1 MAEPDEQWIDDL
13 RSSYKSGAHNQFIL
27 HGNVYDSFFS
37 HSEDKLTGLVSF
49 LSEEI
54 LSGFDAIV
62 SYDLAKGVRIR
73 KGGDEL
79 DKLSNRPFAPE
90 KNSQSPSSSL
100 QELDRLLLTA
110 VNVGRIRGGPRC
122 KVAVLI
128 EDAHLVVPFS
138 GGRFRDHDLSRL
150 ALTLRNWASDGALR
164 EHPLATFLTCENL
177 SDLHAL
183 VSRNPRSQTVEV
195 PLPSPR
201 LIGNALRMFRKNFP
215 KAFGREKEDQLAEQL
230 SGVALVSVEE
240 AVRMANLN
248 ERPIEGADVAE
259 LKKSLIENDARDLIE
274 FIPPSKNFSNMAGSQ
289 AIKKWV
295 SKDLQNWR
303 DGRLRAV
310 PKGYLLCGPVGTG
323 KTFLAECMAGEAGV
337 PTVALKNFRE
347 RWVGTSEGNLEKVFR
362 ILRAL
367 GRCMVFVDEADQ
379 ALGRR
384 VSEGDG
390 GLSGRLYSMIAKEM
404 GKNENRGRIVWILAS
419 SRPDLIEVDLKRPGR
434 VDVKIPILP
443 TATCKESMD
452 LIRAL
457 LKRND
462 LTLSDEDALAL
473 QDKSP
478 LLMTAGAAE
487 ALAAKVMRV
496 QVTSE
501 RKTSEILSEM
511 LEDYQ
516 PSVPMEVIE
525 FQIDLAVKEATDIE
539 LVPEFFQNRKNT
551 KNNNEIES

>member
-37 HSEDKLTGLVSF
+37 HSEDKLAGLLSF

-54 LSGFDAIV
+54 LSGFDVIV
-62 SYDLAKGVRIR
+62 SYDLAKGIRIR

-79 DKLSNRPFAPE
+79 DKLTNRPFAPE
-90 KNSQSPSSSL
+90 KQTQSPSSSL
-100 QELDRLLLTA
+100 HELDRLLLTA
-110 VNVGRIRGGPRC
+110 VNVGRIRGPRC

-462 LTLSDEDALAL
+462 LTLSDEEALAL

-516 PSVPMEVIE
+516 PSVPMEVID

-539 LVPEFFQNRKNT
+539 LVPEFFRNRKIQKIIT
-551 KNNNEIES
+551 K

>member
-37 HSEDKLTGLVSF
+37 HSEDKLAGLVSF

-54 LSGFDAIV
+54 LSGFDVIV
-62 SYDLAKGVRIR
+62 SYDLAKGIRIR

-79 DKLSNRPFAPE
+79 DKLTNRPFAPE
-90 KNSQSPSSSL
+90 KQTQSPSSSL

-110 VNVGRIRGGPRC
+110 VNVGRIRGPRC

-215 KAFGREKEDQLAEQL
+215 KAFGQEKEDQLAEQL

-462 LTLSDEDALAL
+462 LTLSDEEALAL

-496 QVTSE
+496 EVTSD
-501 RKTSEILSEM
+501 RKTSEILAEM

-516 PSVPMEVIE
+516 PSVPMEVID

-539 LVPEFFQNRKNT
+539 LVPEFFQNRKIQKIIT
-551 KNNNEIES
+551 K

>member
-37 HSEDKLTGLVSF
+37 HSEDKLAGLVSF

-79 DKLSNRPFAPE
+79 GKLSNRPFASE

-240 AVRMANLN
+240 AVRLANLN
-248 ERPIEGADVAE
+248 EHPIEGADVAE

-462 LTLSDEDALAL
+462 LALSDEDALAL

-539 LVPEFFQNRKNT
+539 LVPEYFQNRKNT

>member
-37 HSEDKLTGLVSF
+37 HSEDKLAGLLSF

-54 LSGFDAIV
+54 LSGFDVIV
-62 SYDLAKGVRIR
+62 SYDLAKGIRIR

-79 DKLSNRPFAPE
+79 DKLTNRPFAPE
-90 KNSQSPSSSL
+90 KQTQSPSSSL

-110 VNVGRIRGGPRC
+110 VNVGRIRGPRC

-462 LTLSDEDALAL
+462 LTLSDEEALAL
-473 QDKSP
+473 QDNSP

-516 PSVPMEVIE
+516 PSVPMEVID

-539 LVPEFFQNRKNT
+539 LVPEFFRNRKIQKIIT
-551 KNNNEIES
+551 K

>member
-37 HSEDKLTGLVSF
+37 HSEDKLAGLVSF

-54 LSGFDAIV
+54 LSGFDVIV
-62 SYDLAKGVRIR
+62 SYDLAKGIRIR

-79 DKLSNRPFAPE
+79 DKLTNRPFAPE
-90 KNSQSPSSSL
+90 KQTQSPSSSL

-110 VNVGRIRGGPRC
+110 VNVGRIRGPRC

-215 KAFGREKEDQLAEQL
+215 KAFGQEKEDQLAEQL

-462 LTLSDEDALAL
+462 LTLSDEEALAL

-496 QVTSE
+496 QVTSD
-501 RKTSEILSEM
+501 RKTSEILAEM

-516 PSVPMEVIE
+516 PSVPMEVID

>member
-37 HSEDKLTGLVSF
+37 HSEDKLAGLVSF

-79 DKLSNRPFAPE
+79 DKLSNRPFASE

>member
-1 MAEPDEQWIDDL
+1 MADPDEQWIDDL

-37 HSEDKLTGLVSF
+37 YSEDKLAGLLSF

-54 LSGFDAIV
+54 LSGFDVIV
-62 SYDLAKGVRIR
+62 SYDLAKGIRIR

-79 DKLSNRPFAPE
+79 DKLTNRPFAPE
-90 KNSQSPSSSL
+90 KQTQSPSSSL
-100 QELDRLLLTA
+100 HELDRLLLTA
-110 VNVGRIRGGPRC
+110 VNVGRIRGPRC

-462 LTLSDEDALAL
+462 LTLSDEEALAL

-516 PSVPMEVIE
+516 PSVPMEVID

-539 LVPEFFQNRKNT
+539 LVPEFFRNRKIQKIIT
-551 KNNNEIES
+551 K

>member
-37 HSEDKLTGLVSF
+37 HSEDKLAGLVSF

-79 DKLSNRPFAPE
+79 DKLSNRPFASE

-462 LTLSDEDALAL
+462 LTLSDEEALAL

>member
-37 HSEDKLTGLVSF
+37 HSEDKLAGLVSF

-54 LSGFDAIV
+54 LSGFDVIV
-62 SYDLAKGVRIR
+62 SYDLAKGIRIR

-79 DKLSNRPFAPE
+79 DKLTNRPFAPE
-90 KNSQSPSSSL
+90 KQTQSPSSSL

-110 VNVGRIRGGPRC
+110 VNVGRIRGPRC

-215 KAFGREKEDQLAEQL
+215 KAFGQEKEDQLAEQL

-462 LTLSDEDALAL
+462 LTLSDEEALAL

-496 QVTSE
+496 QVTSD
-501 RKTSEILSEM
+501 RKTSEILAEM

-516 PSVPMEVIE
+516 PSVPMEVID

-539 LVPEFFQNRKNT
+539 LVPEFFQNRKKQN
-551 KNNNEIES
+551 NNNEIES

>member
-1 MAEPDEQWIDDL
+1 VAEPDEQWIDEL

-37 HSEDKLTGLVSF
+37 HSEDKLAGLLSF

-54 LSGFDAIV
+54 LSGFDVIV
-62 SYDLAKGVRIR
+62 SYDLAKGIRIR

-79 DKLSNRPFAPE
+79 DKLTNRPFAPE
-90 KNSQSPSSSL
+90 KQTQSPSSSL

-110 VNVGRIRGGPRC
+110 VNVGRIRGPRC

-462 LTLSDEDALAL
+462 LTLSDEEALAL

-516 PSVPMEVIE
+516 PSVPMEVID

-539 LVPEFFQNRKNT
+539 LVPEFFRNRKIQKIIT
-551 KNNNEIES
+551 K

>member
-37 HSEDKLTGLVSF
+37 HSEDKLAGLVSF

-79 DKLSNRPFAPE
+79 DKLSNRPFAP

>member
-1 MAEPDEQWIDDL
+1 VAEPDEQWIDDL

-37 HSEDKLTGLVSF
+37 HSEDKLAGLLSF

-54 LSGFDAIV
+54 LSGFDVIV
-62 SYDLAKGVRIR
+62 SYDLAKGIRIR

-79 DKLSNRPFAPE
+79 DKLTNRPFAPE
-90 KNSQSPSSSL
+90 KQTQSPSSSL

-110 VNVGRIRGGPRC
+110 VNVGRIRGPRC

-462 LTLSDEDALAL
+462 LTLSDEEALAL
-473 QDKSP
+473 QDNSP

-516 PSVPMEVIE
+516 PSVPMEVID

-539 LVPEFFQNRKNT
+539 LVPEFFRNRKIQKIIT
-551 KNNNEIES
+551 K

>member
-37 HSEDKLTGLVSF
+37 HSEDKLAGLVSF

-54 LSGFDAIV
+54 LSGFDVIV
-62 SYDLAKGVRIR
+62 SYDLAKGIRIR

-79 DKLSNRPFAPE
+79 DKLTNRPFAPE
-90 KNSQSPSSSL
+90 KQTQSPSSSL

-110 VNVGRIRGGPRC
+110 VNVGRIRGPRC

-215 KAFGREKEDQLAEQL
+215 KAFGQEKEDQLAEQL

-259 LKKSLIENDARDLIE
+259 IKKSLIENDARDLIE

-462 LTLSDEDALAL
+462 LTLSDEEALAL

-516 PSVPMEVIE
+516 PSVPMEVID

>member
-1 MAEPDEQWIDDL
+1 MVESDEAWIDEL

-27 HGNVYDSFFS
+27 HGNVYDSFFIR
-37 HSEDKLTGLVSF
+37 SEEKLLGLVPF
-49 LSEEI
+49 ISEEI
-54 LSGFDAIV
+54 LSGFDAILT
-62 SYDLAKGVRIR
+62 YDLAKGVRIR
-73 KGGDEL
+73 KGGDDL
-79 DKLSNRPFAPE
+79 AKVTNRPVSSE
-90 KNSQSPSSSL
+90 ETVRSPAAAL
-100 QELDRLLLTA
+100 RELDRLLLSA
-110 VNVGRIRGGPRC
+110 VNVARIRGGSPC
-122 KVAVLI
+122 KVAVVI

-138 GGRFRDHDLSRL
+138 GGRSRDHELSRL

-164 EHPLATFLTCENL
+164 EHPLATFLTCENF
-177 SDLHAL
+177 SDLHPL
-183 VSRNPRSQTVEV
+183 VSRNPRSHTVEV
-195 PLPSPR
+195 PLPGPN
-201 LIGNALRMFRKNFP
+201 LIGEALIAYRKRFP
-215 KAFGREKEDQLAEQL
+215 KAFGKEPEKQLAEQL

-240 AVRMANLN
+240 AVRMANLS

-274 FIPPSKNFSNMAGSQ
+274 FIPPSKNFSNMAGSE

-303 DGRLRAV
+303 EGRLRAV

-443 TATCKESMD
+443 TSTTAESME

-457 LKRND
+457 LRRND
-462 LTLSDEDALAL
+462 LVLSDEEARSLEENA
-473 QDKSP
+473 P

-487 ALAAKVMRV
+487 ALAAKVMRL

-501 RKTSEILSEM
+501 RKTAEVLSEM
-511 LEDYQ
+511 LKNYQ
-516 PSVPMEVIE
+516 PSVPKAVIE
-525 FQIDLAVKEATDIE
+525 FQIDLAVREATDIE
-539 LVPEFFQNRKNT
+539 LVPEYFQNRRNT
-551 KNNNEIES
+551 KPHTEIES

>member
-1 MAEPDEQWIDDL
+1 MAEPDEQWIDEL

-37 HSEDKLTGLVSF
+37 HSEDKLAGLLSF

-54 LSGFDAIV
+54 LSGFDVIV
-62 SYDLAKGVRIR
+62 SYDLAKGIRIR

-79 DKLSNRPFAPE
+79 DKLTNRPFAPE
-90 KNSQSPSSSL
+90 KQTQSPSSSL

-110 VNVGRIRGGPRC
+110 VNVGRIRGPRC

-462 LTLSDEDALAL
+462 LTLSDEEALAL

-516 PSVPMEVIE
+516 PSVPMEVID

-539 LVPEFFQNRKNT
+539 LVPEFFRNRKIQKIIT
-551 KNNNEIES
+551 K

>member
-37 HSEDKLTGLVSF
+37 HSEDKLAGLVSF

-54 LSGFDAIV
+54 LSGFDVIV
-62 SYDLAKGVRIR
+62 SYDLAKGIRIR

-79 DKLSNRPFAPE
+79 DKLTNRPFAPE
-90 KNSQSPSSSL
+90 KQTQSPSSSL

-110 VNVGRIRGGPRC
+110 VNVGRIRGPRC

-215 KAFGREKEDQLAEQL
+215 KAFGQEKEDQLAEQL

-462 LTLSDEDALAL
+462 LTLSDEEALAL

-496 QVTSE
+496 EVTSD
-501 RKTSEILSEM
+501 RKTSEILAEM

-516 PSVPMEVIE
+516 PSVPMEVID

>member
-37 HSEDKLTGLVSF
+37 HSEDKLAGLVSF

-54 LSGFDAIV
+54 LSGFDVIV
-62 SYDLAKGVRIR
+62 SYDLAKGIRIR

-79 DKLSNRPFAPE
+79 DKLTNRPFAPE
-90 KNSQSPSSSL
+90 KQTQSPSSSL

-110 VNVGRIRGGPRC
+110 VNVGRIRGSRC

-215 KAFGREKEDQLAEQL
+215 KAFGQEKEDQLAEQL

-462 LTLSDEDALAL
+462 LTLSDEEALAL

-496 QVTSE
+496 QVTSD
-501 RKTSEILSEM
+501 RKTSEILAEM

-516 PSVPMEVIE
+516 PSVPMEVID

-539 LVPEFFQNRKNT
+539 LVPEFFQNRKKQN
-551 KNNNEIES
+551 NNNEIES

>member
-37 HSEDKLTGLVSF
+37 YSEDKLAGLLSF

-54 LSGFDAIV
+54 LSGFDVIV
-62 SYDLAKGVRIR
+62 SYDLAKGIRIR

-79 DKLSNRPFAPE
+79 DKLTNRPFAPE
-90 KNSQSPSSSL
+90 KQTQSPSSSL

-110 VNVGRIRGGPRC
+110 VNVGRIRGPRC

-462 LTLSDEDALAL
+462 LTLSDEEALAL

-516 PSVPMEVIE
+516 PSVPMEVID

-539 LVPEFFQNRKNT
+539 LVPEFFRNRKIQKIIT
-551 KNNNEIES
+551 K

>member
-37 HSEDKLTGLVSF
+37 HSEDKLAGLVSF

-79 DKLSNRPFAPE
+79 DKLSNRPFASE

-347 RWVGTSEGNLEKVFR
+347 RWVGTYLGSVYAPSSSFR
-362 ILRAL
+362 HFKPCSIPHLIL
-367 GRCMVFVDEADQ
+367 
-379 ALGRR
+379 
-384 VSEGDG
+384 
-390 GLSGRLYSMIAKEM
+390 
-404 GKNENRGRIVWILAS
+404 
-419 SRPDLIEVDLKRPGR
+419 
-434 VDVKIPILP
+434 
-443 TATCKESMD
+443 
-452 LIRAL
+452 
-457 LKRND
+457 
-462 LTLSDEDALAL
+462 
-473 QDKSP
+473 
-478 LLMTAGAAE
+478 
-487 ALAAKVMRV
+487 
-496 QVTSE
+496 
-501 RKTSEILSEM
+501 
-511 LEDYQ
+511 
-516 PSVPMEVIE
+516 
-525 FQIDLAVKEATDIE
+525 
-539 LVPEFFQNRKNT
+539 
-551 KNNNEIES
+551 

>member
-37 HSEDKLTGLVSF
+37 HSEDKLAGLLSF

-54 LSGFDAIV
+54 LSGFDVIV
-62 SYDLAKGVRIR
+62 SYDLAKGIRIR

-79 DKLSNRPFAPE
+79 DKLTNRPFAPE
-90 KNSQSPSSSL
+90 KQTQSPSSSL
-100 QELDRLLLTA
+100 HELDRLLLTA
-110 VNVGRIRGGPRC
+110 VNVGRIRGPRC

-201 LIGNALRMFRKNFP
+201 LIGNALRMFRKNFH

-462 LTLSDEDALAL
+462 LTLSDEEALAL
-473 QDKSP
+473 QDNSP

-516 PSVPMEVIE
+516 PSVPMEVID

-539 LVPEFFQNRKNT
+539 LVPEFFRNRKIQKIIT
-551 KNNNEIES
+551 K

>member
-37 HSEDKLTGLVSF
+37 HSEDKLAGLVSF

-54 LSGFDAIV
+54 LSGFDVIV
-62 SYDLAKGVRIR
+62 SYDLAKGIRIR

-79 DKLSNRPFAPE
+79 DKLTNRPFAPE
-90 KNSQSPSSSL
+90 KQTQSPSSSL

-110 VNVGRIRGGPRC
+110 VNVGRIRGPRC

-215 KAFGREKEDQLAEQL
+215 KAFGQEKEDQLAEQL

-462 LTLSDEDALAL
+462 LTLSDEEALAL

-496 QVTSE
+496 QVTSD
-501 RKTSEILSEM
+501 RKTSEILAEM

-516 PSVPMEVIE
+516 PSVPMEVID

-539 LVPEFFQNRKNT
+539 LVPEFFQNRKIQKIIT
-551 KNNNEIES
+551 K

>member
-1 MAEPDEQWIDDL
+1 MAEPDEQWIDEL

-37 HSEDKLTGLVSF
+37 YSEDKLAGLLSF

-54 LSGFDAIV
+54 LSGFDVIV
-62 SYDLAKGVRIR
+62 SYDLAKGIRIR

-79 DKLSNRPFAPE
+79 DKLTNRPFAPE
-90 KNSQSPSSSL
+90 KQTQSPSSSL
-100 QELDRLLLTA
+100 HELDRLLLTA
-110 VNVGRIRGGPRC
+110 VNVGRIRGPRC

-462 LTLSDEDALAL
+462 LTLSDEEALAL
-473 QDKSP
+473 QDNSP

-516 PSVPMEVIE
+516 PSVPMEVID

-539 LVPEFFQNRKNT
+539 LVPEFFRNRKIQKIIT
-551 KNNNEIES
+551 K

>member
-1 MAEPDEQWIDDL
+1 VAEPDEQWIDDL

-37 HSEDKLTGLVSF
+37 HSEDKLAGLVSF

-274 FIPPSKNFSNMAGSQ
+274 FIPPNKDFSNMAGSE

-323 KTFLAECMAGEAGV
+323 KTFLAECMSGEAGV

-457 LKRND
+457 LKRNE
-462 LTLSDEDALAL
+462 LTLSDEEALAL

-511 LEDYQ
+511 LENYQ

-525 FQIDLAVKEATDIE
+525 FQIDLAVNEATDIE

>member
-37 HSEDKLTGLVSF
+37 HSEDKLAGLLSF

-54 LSGFDAIV
+54 LSGFDVIV
-62 SYDLAKGVRIR
+62 SYDLAKGIRIR

-79 DKLSNRPFAPE
+79 DKLTNRPFAPE
-90 KNSQSPSSSL
+90 KQTQSPSSSL

-110 VNVGRIRGGPRC
+110 VNVGRIRGPRC

-462 LTLSDEDALAL
+462 LTLSDEEALAL

-516 PSVPMEVIE
+516 PSVPMEVID

-539 LVPEFFQNRKNT
+539 LVPEFFRNRKIQKIIT
-551 KNNNEIES
+551 K

>member
-1 MAEPDEQWIDDL
+1 
-13 RSSYKSGAHNQFIL
+13 
-27 HGNVYDSFFS
+27 
-37 HSEDKLTGLVSF
+37 
-49 LSEEI
+49 
-54 LSGFDAIV
+54 
-62 SYDLAKGVRIR
+62 
-73 KGGDEL
+73 
-79 DKLSNRPFAPE
+79 
-90 KNSQSPSSSL
+90 
-100 QELDRLLLTA
+100 
-110 VNVGRIRGGPRC
+110 
-122 KVAVLI
+122 
-128 EDAHLVVPFS
+128 
-138 GGRFRDHDLSRL
+138 
-150 ALTLRNWASDGALR
+150 
-164 EHPLATFLTCENL
+164 
-177 SDLHAL
+177 
-183 VSRNPRSQTVEV
+183 
-195 PLPSPR
+195 
-201 LIGNALRMFRKNFP
+201 
-215 KAFGREKEDQLAEQL
+215 
-230 SGVALVSVEE
+230 
-240 AVRMANLN
+240 
-248 ERPIEGADVAE
+248 
-259 LKKSLIENDARDLIE
+259 
-274 FIPPSKNFSNMAGSQ
+274 MAGSQ

-462 LTLSDEDALAL
+462 LTLSDEEALAL

-496 QVTSE
+496 QVTSN
-501 RKTSEILSEM
+501 RKTSEILAEI

-516 PSVPMEVIE
+516 PSVPMEVID

-539 LVPEFFQNRKNT
+539 LVPKFFQNRK
-551 KNNNEIES
+551 KQKKNNEIES

>member
-37 HSEDKLTGLVSF
+37 HSEDKLAGLVSF

-79 DKLSNRPFAPE
+79 GKLSNRPFAPE

-240 AVRMANLN
+240 AVRLANLN
-248 ERPIEGADVAE
+248 EYPIEGADVAE

-384 VSEGDG
+384 ISEGDG

-511 LEDYQ
+511 LENYQ
-516 PSVPMEVIE
+516 PSVPMEIIE

-539 LVPEFFQNRKNT
+539 LVPEYFQNRKNT

>member
-37 HSEDKLTGLVSF
+37 HSEDKLAGLLSF

-54 LSGFDAIV
+54 LSGFDVIV
-62 SYDLAKGVRIR
+62 SYDLAKGIRIR

-79 DKLSNRPFAPE
+79 DKLTNRPFAPE
-90 KNSQSPSSSL
+90 KQTQSPSSSL
-100 QELDRLLLTA
+100 HELDRLLLTA
-110 VNVGRIRGGPRC
+110 VNVGRIRGPRC

-462 LTLSDEDALAL
+462 LTLSDEEALAL
-473 QDKSP
+473 QDNSP

-516 PSVPMEVIE
+516 PSVPMEVID

-539 LVPEFFQNRKNT
+539 LVPEFFRNRKIQKIIT
-551 KNNNEIES
+551 K

>member
-37 HSEDKLTGLVSF
+37 HSEDKLAGLVSF

-79 DKLSNRPFAPE
+79 DKLSNRPFASE

-100 QELDRLLLTA
+100 QDLDRLLLTA

-295 SKDLQNWR
+295 SKDLKNWR

-511 LEDYQ
+511 LENYQ

>member
-1 MAEPDEQWIDDL
+1 MAEPDEQWIDEL

-37 HSEDKLTGLVSF
+37 HSEDKLAGLLSF

-54 LSGFDAIV
+54 LSGFDVIV
-62 SYDLAKGVRIR
+62 SYDLAKGIRIR

-79 DKLSNRPFAPE
+79 DKLTNRPFAPE
-90 KNSQSPSSSL
+90 KQTQSPSSSL

-110 VNVGRIRGGPRC
+110 VNVGRIRGPRC

-462 LTLSDEDALAL
+462 LTLSDEEALAL
-473 QDKSP
+473 QDNSP

-516 PSVPMEVIE
+516 PSVPMEVID

-539 LVPEFFQNRKNT
+539 LVPEFFRNRKNT